1 MQHPYKPLDF
11 DHLSELAQ
19 IKPRVLERYL
29 RWQINKLISRA
40 KPEERVRLRQ
50 LQFRIDAIRYRSK
63 TPLAACIKISQMM
76 HDEFWRLRQAL
87 NYTTEEPNNL
97 VVTEASPD
105 RTARSR
111 GKVVVLPPRTDAD
124 SRSAEKNNHKGF

>member
-19 IKPRVLERYL
+19 IKPQVLERYL

-76 HDEFWRLRQAL
+76 HDELWRLRQTL
-87 NYTTEEPNNL
+87 NYTTEVPNSL

-105 RTARSR
+105 PTARSR
-111 GKVVVLPPRTDAD
+111 GKVVVLPPRTDAE
-124 SRSAEKNNHKGF
+124 SRGVEKNNHKGF